1 MEKLGYMEN
10 TKGSGSIS
18 LTKHTFERLITSI
31 LKLFKHRHSLED
43 ISENQLYGFGNYDD
57 NLPSLKKEF
66 EKTSNGFIN
75 GKYLYNKYRELQ
87 SGKPQIKISGYYKN
101 VFFKYLGFNDVFD
114 FLKYEINDKTELHEQ
129 QKLLKDETTSKTYY
143 YVMYYYGEDKKMT
156 KGHFTI
162 LNNWKTFE
170 LVFVYKDTNEN
181 IVTYTLFGTILQQ
194 NNFAYFETSLFTEK
208 RKIKGAN
215 FIFYIGKSTPTERP
229 IIIGTYSS
237 FDKYDHCIAGKIIA
251 QQFDSKDSMMAEA
264 FSDYFEPYISQE
276 LVKIRFINESSLP
289 KHTLKLSNKSPY
301 SDVFGRIPNKYTLI
315 FNLDDGTS
323 TKLNIE
329 IEKYHYNILC
339 IENNIFIENDR
350 LSLEN
355 KGQILEISFDVF
367 GVFFLQKA
375 AIFAKTFYLFQES
388 TEESSGV
395 FSGVDINNN
404 LVNGSMVIQPREK
417 VRI

>member
-1 MEKLGYMEN
+1 MEK
-10 TKGSGSIS
+10 TKESGSII
-18 LTKHTFERLITSI
+18 LTKYTFDRLFNSI
-31 LKLFKHRHSLED
+31 LKLFKHRYSLD
-43 ISENQLYGFGNYDD
+43 VISENQLYGFGNYDES
-57 NLPSLKKEF
+57 LPSLKKEF
-66 EKTSNGFIN
+66 EKTSNSFIN

-87 SGKPQIKISGYYKN
+87 SGKPRIKISSYYKHT
-101 VFFKYLGFNDVFD
+101 FFKYLGFNDVFE
-114 FLKYEINDKTELHEQ
+114 FLKYEVEDKTELQEQ
-129 QKLLKDETTSKTYY
+129 QKLLNEESTSKTYY
-143 YVMYYYGEDKKMT
+143 YVMYYYGEDNQMT

-170 LVFVYKDTNEN
+170 LVFVYKDTEEN
-181 IVTYTLFGTILQQ
+181 VVTYNLFGTILQQ
-194 NNFAYFETSLFTEK
+194 NSFAHFETSLFTEK

-251 QQFDSKDSMMAEA
+251 QQFDSKDTMMSEA

-276 LVKIRFINESSLP
+276 LIKNRFINESSLP

-301 SDVFGRIPNKYTLI
+301 SDVFGRIPNKYRLI
-315 FNLDDGTS
+315 FNLDNGIS
-323 TKLNIE
+323 HQLLIL
-329 IEKYHYNILC
+329 IEKYHYNIRCL
-339 IENNIFIENDR
+339 EKNIFIENDR

-367 GVFFLQKA
+367 GVFFLQKVSLYV
-375 AIFAKTFYLFQES
+375 KTFYLLQEI
-388 TEESSGV
+388 TEDSQGV

-404 LVNGSMVIQPREK
+404 LVNGSIVIQPHE
-417 VRI
+417 

>member
-1 MEKLGYMEN
+1 MEK
-10 TKGSGSIS
+10 TKESGSII
-18 LTKHTFERLITSI
+18 LTKYTFDRLFNSI
-31 LKLFKHRHSLED
+31 LKLFKHRYSLD
-43 ISENQLYGFGNYDD
+43 VISENQLYGFGNYDES
-57 NLPSLKKEF
+57 LPSLKKEF
-66 EKTSNGFIN
+66 EKTSNSFIN

-87 SGKPQIKISGYYKN
+87 SGKPRIKISSYYKHT
-101 VFFKYLGFNDVFD
+101 FFKYLGFNDVFE
-114 FLKYEINDKTELHEQ
+114 FLKYEVEDKTELQEQ
-129 QKLLKDETTSKTYY
+129 QKLLNEESTSKTYY
-143 YVMYYYGEDKKMT
+143 YVMYYYGEDNQMT

-170 LVFVYKDTNEN
+170 LVFVYKDTEEN
-181 IVTYTLFGTILQQ
+181 VVTYNLFGTILQQ
-194 NNFAYFETSLFTEK
+194 NNFAHFETSLFTEK

-251 QQFDSKDSMMAEA
+251 QQFDSKDTMMSEA

-276 LVKIRFINESSLP
+276 LIKNRFINESSLP

-301 SDVFGRIPNKYTLI
+301 SDVFGRIPNKYRLI
-315 FNLDDGTS
+315 FNLDNGIS
-323 TKLNIE
+323 HQLLIL
-329 IEKYHYNILC
+329 IEKYHYNIRCL
-339 IENNIFIENDR
+339 EKNIFIENDR

-367 GVFFLQKA
+367 GVFFLQKVSLYV
-375 AIFAKTFYLFQES
+375 KTFYLLQEI
-388 TEESSGV
+388 TEDSQGV

-404 LVNGSMVIQPREK
+404 LVNGSIVIQPHE
-417 VRI
+417 